1 MNDLLALYTAQ
12 VLAHRLGAGDGGY
25 ACAQAAPASLAPLAR
40 AGRRAGRLLLL
51 GLGTGQALA
60 SLERDLP
67 PEVEIVV
74 LELSPDQAR
83 RVGGWSGRASL
94 LVDASPLALLGLA
107 VLGGLWPGAALAQNP
122 EAVDPDARKRLRD
135 LGRLLA
141 AYQPVDVPL
150 TAEAASFAGESLA
163 SESGGGECEDG
174 ESVNDERM
182 AAELGASGPAPGQAR
197 ARSVHALGLDFLNP
211 ANAPNAR
218 AEAGERSKEARGR
231 ISAPSRPAGFDPE
244 PNWHLNPAPDPDQG
258 LCLGAILHPD
268 EPDLGEFFDALP
280 PCLDRAV
287 VVWDAVRPPDDPP
300 RARCPVLHLAH
311 PLEADFAAQRNR
323 MLAACRGEW
332 VLTLDGDER
341 VSPALA
347 ALLPGLM
354 SRPDWNAV
362 ALARHGLRPGESSGL
377 GVRVGYGLWPDV
389 QLRLFRNLPGLRY
402 VRPVHERLDGL
413 TGATGLVLAPALRHL
428 SDLVKDHAA
437 LARKHALFDRAGA
450 GAMRHRQNAAFPELG
465 EPVFHAH
472 APGVTVGKFDAG
484 VNLAGLSS

>member
-25 ACAQAAPASLAPLAR
+25 ACAQAASASLAPLVR
-40 AGRRAGRLLLL
+40 AGRRTGKLLLL
-51 GLGTGQALA
+51 GLGAGQALA
-60 SLERDLP
+60 SLERELP
-67 PEVEIVV
+67 PEVEIAV

-83 RVGGWSGRASL
+83 RVGGWSGRARL

-122 EAVDPDARKRLRD
+122 EAADPGARKRLRD

-141 AYQPVDVPL
+141 AYQPVDL
-150 TAEAASFAGESLA
+150 TLPAGAEIFAGERA
-163 SESGGGECEDG
+163 PGENGDG
-174 ESVNDERM
+174 E
-182 AAELGASGPAPGQAR
+182 R
-197 ARSVHALGLDFLNP
+197 AVGALGTGEPGRGQTGARPVDVSGVSILN
-211 ANAPNAR
+211 AGSAPNAR
-218 AEAGERSKEARGR
+218 ADAGEHSKAVKDR
-231 ISAPSRPAGFDPE
+231 ISAPTRPANIG
-244 PNWHLNPAPDPDQG
+244 PNSDPDRG

-268 EPDLGEFFDALP
+268 EPDLQGFFDALP
-280 PCLDRAV
+280 ACCDRAV
-287 VVWDAVRPPDDPP
+287 VVWDSVRPPNDAP

-341 VSPALA
+341 VPPALA
-347 ALLPGLM
+347 ALLPALM
-354 SRPDWNAV
+354 ARPDWNAV
-362 ALARHGLRPGESSGL
+362 ALARHGLRPGDTFGL

-402 VRPVHERLDGL
+402 VRPVHERLEGL
-413 TGATGLVLAPALRHL
+413 TGATGLVLAPALSHL
-428 SDLVKDHAA
+428 GDLVKDRAA
-437 LARKHALFDRAGA
+437 LARKHALYDKAGA
-450 GAMRHRQNAAFPELG
+450 GAVRHRQNAAFPELS
-465 EPVFHAH
+465 ERVFQAH
-472 APGVTVGKFDAG
+472 TPGVTVGKFAAG